1 MAIRKEVTPI
11 ILTGVIS
18 MAVLITVMI
27 LFCVSVGERGYHLAT
42 VAILTTSGPLFARV
56 FEGVVRRS
64 QIKQGLSRDGLEA
77 EDEVLIARTAPLVMP
92 VVGAMFAY
100 SVMM

>member
-1 MAIRKEVTPI
+1 MAIRREVTPI
-11 ILTGVIS
+11 ILTGV
-18 MAVLITVMI
+18 VLMVVGITALIVTC
-27 LFCVSVGERGYHLAT
+27 LSVGERGFHLAV

-56 FEGVVRRS
+56 FEGIVRRA
-64 QIKQGLSRDGLEA
+64 QIKRGLARDGLEA